1 MNRREAL
8 IRVAGLMGGTLSA
21 SALLAL
27 DKVYAGTSGP
37 APGSGPAANKAPSAT
52 ASPPAT
58 QPSVLSASQ
67 LAIVSGVAD
76 IVIPRTDTP
85 GALDVGAPAFID
97 LMLRDVYI
105 PADRERYLTGLTAFD
120 AEATSQHG
128 KPFVALEPTQRVT
141 LVRKFHDAAIA
152 EERRVHVQHIHVQR
166 PFILMTKELT
176 LLAFFTS
183 QVGATQV
190 LQYVAIPGSW
200 HGCLPL
206 QQAGN
211 GKTWAVEPGIAF

>member
-21 SALLAL
+21 AALLAL
-27 DKVYAGTSGP
+27 DKVYADTGGLAPDSHP
-37 APGSGPAANKAPSAT
+37 AGNAQSAT
-52 ASPPAT
+52 TSPPT
-58 QPSVLSASQ
+58 QSAVLSASQ
-67 LAIVSGVAD
+67 RAIVSGVAD
-76 IVIPRTDTP
+76 IMIPRTDTP
-85 GALDVGAPAFID
+85 GALDVGVPAFID
-97 LMLRDVYI
+97 LMLRDVYS
-105 PADRERYLTGLTAFD
+105 PADSDRYLTGLTAFD
-120 AEATSQHG
+120 AAATTQHG
-128 KPFVALEPTQRVT
+128 KSFVALESTQRVA
-141 LVRKFHDAAIA
+141 LVRKVHDDAIA
-152 EERRVHVQHIHVQR
+152 EERRVRTQHSHVQR

-190 LQYVAIPGSW
+190 LQYVAVPGSW

>member
-21 SALLAL
+21 AALLAL
-27 DKVYAGTSGP
+27 DKVYAGTSSP
-37 APGSGPAANKAPSAT
+37 AVGSGYPTGNA
-52 ASPPAT
+52 ASPANQPA
-58 QPSVLSASQ
+58 VLSTSQ
-67 LAIVSGVAD
+67 LAVVSGVAD
-76 IVIPRTDTP
+76 IMIPRTDTP
-85 GALDVGAPAFID
+85 GALDVGVPAFID
-97 LMLRDVYI
+97 LMLRDVYL
-105 PADRERYLTGLTAFD
+105 PADRDRYLTGLAAFD
-120 AEATSQHG
+120 TDATSQHG
-128 KPFVALEPTQRVT
+128 KPFVALEPTQRVA
-141 LVRKFHDAAIA
+141 LVRKFHDEAIA
-152 EERRVHVQHIHVQR
+152 EERRVHTQHIHVQR

-176 LLAFFTS
+176 LLSFFTS

-211 GKTWAVEPGIAF
+211 GKTWAFEPGLSF